1 MLCTNAT
8 YTYLY
13 TCTYNHFIS
22 MFVTFFRRF
31 SLLKDGG
38 NSRCIVIFLTKDPQL
53 NTKTRFQYNYKK
65 PPNITNCLSY
75 DQ

>member
-1 MLCTNAT
+1 
-8 YTYLY
+8 
-13 TCTYNHFIS
+13 

-65 PPNITNCLSY
+65 PPNITSCLSY

>member
-1 MLCTNAT
+1 
-8 YTYLY
+8 
-13 TCTYNHFIS
+13 

-65 PPNITNCLSY
+65 PPNITVNHMTSEYIGQQQCKDSATL
-75 DQ
+75 